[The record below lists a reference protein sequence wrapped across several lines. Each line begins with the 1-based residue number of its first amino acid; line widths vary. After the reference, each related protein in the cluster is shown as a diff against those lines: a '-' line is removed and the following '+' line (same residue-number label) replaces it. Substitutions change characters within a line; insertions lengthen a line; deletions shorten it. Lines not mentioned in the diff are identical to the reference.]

1 MLEVKKNINLEEE
14 EEVEHVEE
22 EKRNYLPIVIE
33 SSSFENL
40 KPNSGREKE
49 YFVLKT
55 DIYNQKTFSI
65 KIRAIDF
72 SNNAAPWSQILTV
85 KINPKISLSAQL
97 RHYSSD
103 SIVVEKKD
111 PANPRTDLYSNFFV
125 GFVVGLSLILLVQLV
140 FFIIIIFYKIKQ
152 MNENKLEPVRV

>member
-1 MLEVKKNINLEEE
+1 MEQ
-14 EEVEHVEE
+14 VEE
-22 EKRNYLPIVIE
+22 EKRNYLPILIE